1 MGVMGQ
7 NHARVLAELSEFEL
21 IGVFD
26 PLTKTPPA
34 VYKDLFV
41 SDLKSLLKLQPEYCV
56 IASPTSHHFNLA
68 KMMIDSAVNILV
80 EKPITLRI
88 EESSKLQLFLKNS
101 NVKAAVGHI
110 ERFNPALI
118 TLKEKLND
126 QILGQVFSVST
137 FREGPYPNRV
147 QDVGV
152 IKDLAIHDFDILHW
166 LFESEYRW
174 LKSAT
179 TEIPGHIFED
189 HIVAVG
195 QLENGVSVSHSVNWI
210 SPVKRRTIIVLGQ
223 KGSLVADLLMG
234 DLTFFENGILKSE
247 WDSLNQLR
255 GPMAGSSHK
264 FEINKVEP
272 LKAEHKAF
280 YKYLMNQGRTQLAT
294 LADGHYALHV
304 ADSLLLHGELKNL
317 SAVE

>member
-1 MGVMGQ
+1 MGVMGL
-7 NHARVLAELSEFEL
+7 NHARVLTELSEFEL

-26 PLTKTPPA
+26 PFIKSPPI

-41 SDLKSLLKLQPEYCV
+41 SDLESLLSLQPEYCV
-56 IASPTSHHFNLA
+56 IASPTSHHFELA
-68 KMMIDSAVNILV
+68 EMMINANVNILI
-80 EKPITLRI
+80 EKPITLKM
-88 EESSKLQLFLKNS
+88 EESDKLQSDLKNS
-101 NVKAAVGHI
+101 DVKAAVGHI

-118 TLKEKLND
+118 SLKEKLND

-137 FREGPYPNRV
+137 FREGPYPTRI
-147 QDVGV
+147 QDIGV
-152 IKDLAIHDFDILHW
+152 IKDLAIHDFDITHW
-166 LFESEYRW
+166 LFNAEYRW

-179 TEIPGHIFED
+179 TEMPGHLFED

-210 SPVKRRTIIVLGQ
+210 SPVKRRTITVLGQ
-223 KGSLVADLLMG
+223 KGSLVADLLLG
-234 DLTFFENGILKSE
+234 DLTFFENGLLQSE
-247 WDSLNQLR
+247 WDSLNQIR
-255 GPMAGSSHK
+255 GPMGGSSHK

-280 YKYLMNQGRTQLAT
+280 YEYLMNEGKSQLAT

-304 ADSLLLHGELKNL
+304 AESLLLKGELN
-317 SAVE
+317 